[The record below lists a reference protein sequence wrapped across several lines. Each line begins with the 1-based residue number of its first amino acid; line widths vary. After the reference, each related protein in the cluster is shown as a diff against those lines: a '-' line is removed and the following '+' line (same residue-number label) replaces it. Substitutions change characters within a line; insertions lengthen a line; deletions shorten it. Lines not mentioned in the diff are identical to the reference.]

1 MMIGGQNLSAGDF
14 KKIFDRMTEID
25 TNPQSKE
32 AKEYYR
38 QLAELEKKAP
48 TKRPMSMIVK
58 TMRRGKTMYEE
69 DILLG
74 ADGNPL
80 PKEEALFQKKYTDF
94 ATETFPEINPVDVI
108 QPDYKGQGTVKL

>member
-1 MMIGGQNLSAGDF
+1 MSAGDF
-14 KKIFDRMTEID
+14 KKIFDTMTEID

-32 AKEYYR
+32 AKEYYK
-38 QLAELEKKAP
+38 QLADLEKKAP
-48 TKRPMSMIVK
+48 AKRPMSMIVK

-80 PKEEALFQKKYTDF
+80 PRAEALFRKKYVDF
-94 ATETFPEINPVDVI
+94 APHTFPEINPVEVI
-108 QPDYKGQGTVKL
+108 